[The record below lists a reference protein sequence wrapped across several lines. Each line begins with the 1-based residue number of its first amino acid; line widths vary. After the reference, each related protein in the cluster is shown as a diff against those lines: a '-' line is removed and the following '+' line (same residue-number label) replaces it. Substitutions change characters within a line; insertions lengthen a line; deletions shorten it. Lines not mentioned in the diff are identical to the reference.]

1 MRAGTGRGTKTIW
14 KTIKLQELELECN
27 SFSIQET
34 QAMPAVMYKKG
45 DDPETRKIST
55 SQLEKHTWVRI
66 SVACFFQVFFFI

>member
-14 KTIKLQELELECN
+14 KTIKLQECN

-45 DDPETRKIST
+45 DDPETWKIST

-66 SVACFFQVFFFI
+66 SVACFFQVFLFI